1 MQNKYLH
8 TYYKVVDKLMTNYI
22 KIDNETEIYFPF
34 EIESDTADMVWK
46 NDQTN
51 KEYNVSLLVTP
62 IQRGFTSTVV
72 VTGEEAELDYVYSE
86 NYYTEINIPVGDYTV
101 TCNDSDGIE
110 RITMIHISKDSSTD
124 TYTTENEN
132 IIYNG

>member
-1 MQNKYLH
+1 
-8 TYYKVVDKLMTNYI
+8 MTNYI
-22 KIDNETEIYFPF
+22 KIDNKTSIYFSF
-34 EIESDTADMVWK
+34 ETDLEIVPTIWK
-46 NDQTN
+46 NNQSN
-51 KEYNVSLLVTP
+51 REYNIDLLVTP
-62 IQRGFTSTVV
+62 VQRGFTSDVI
-72 VTGEEAELDYVYSE
+72 VTGEEAELDYVYSD
-86 NYYTEINIPVGDYTV
+86 NYYSEINIPYGDYTV

>member
-1 MQNKYLH
+1 
-8 TYYKVVDKLMTNYI
+8 MTNYI
-22 KIDNETEIYFPF
+22 KIDEITEIYFPV
-34 EIESDTADMVWK
+34 ETDLETIQTVWV
-46 NDQTN
+46 NNQTN
-51 KEYNVSLLVTP
+51 REYNIDLLVTP
-62 IQRGFTSTVV
+62 IQRGFTSTVI

-86 NYYTEINIPVGDYTV
+86 NYYSEINIPVGDYTV